1 MILIYVNDILII
13 GKTDKNIEQPV
24 NILKK
29 SSNMKAKWMSR
40 MFLRLYLSKTD
51 NNLRLS
57 LKSRSEII
65 INDFDITLPQRELKT
80 PLIKRMEGKLFKQS
94 IF

>member
-13 GKTDKNIEQPV
+13 GKTDKNIEQLV